1 MIEIKT
7 ERLTM
12 RRFTLDDAP
21 FFLRLVNDPDW
32 IRNIGDRN
40 VHTDDEARA
49 YLTKSYLANYERN
62 GFGLYLT
69 ALTDGTPIGMCGVM
83 KRDGLDDIDIGFAFL
98 PEGRGQGYAAEA
110 ARASLKYGKE
120 VLKKSRV
127 VAIVL
132 PSNTPS
138 VALLTKIGLTF
149 ERMIRMRDD
158 ADELAFYA
166 IAL

>member
-12 RRFTLDDAP
+12 RRFHLDDAP
-21 FFLRLVNDPDW
+21 FFLSLVNDPEW

-40 VHTDDEARA
+40 VHTVEEARA

-69 ALTDGTPIGMCGVM
+69 ALNDGTPIGMCGLI
-83 KRDGLDDIDIGFAFL
+83 KRDGLEDVDIGFAFL
-98 PEGRGQGYAAEA
+98 PQWRGQGYAAEA
-110 ARASLKYGKE
+110 ALASLQYGKD

-132 PSNTPS
+132 PTNMPS
-138 VALLTKIGLTF
+138 VMLLKKIGLIF
-149 ERMIRMRDD
+149 ERKIRLNDD
-158 ADELAFYA
+158 REELALYA
-166 IAL
+166 ITL